1 MLKLNDKGK
10 AVDLV
15 TVTEELAATKSLEEI
30 GGVSYLS
37 ELAGSVP
44 TAANIEYYARIV
56 EEKSLLRRLIR
67 TATDIAQE
75 GYSREDEVEDLLR

>member
-1 MLKLNDKGK
+1 MLKLNDQGN

-15 TVTEELAATKSLEEI
+15 TVTEELSAAQLLEDT

-44 TAANIEYYARIV
+44 TAANIFNTMV
-56 EEKSLLRRLIR
+56 ENMKSILTLLM
-67 TATDIAQE
+67 
-75 GYSREDEVEDLLR
+75 DLPL

>member
-15 TVTEELAATKSLEEI
+15 TVTEELAATKFLEDV

-44 TAANIEYYARIV
+44 TAANIEYYAKLLK
-56 EEKSLLRRLIR
+56 KSHYFV
-67 TATDIAQE
+67 A
-75 GYSREDEVEDLLR
+75 